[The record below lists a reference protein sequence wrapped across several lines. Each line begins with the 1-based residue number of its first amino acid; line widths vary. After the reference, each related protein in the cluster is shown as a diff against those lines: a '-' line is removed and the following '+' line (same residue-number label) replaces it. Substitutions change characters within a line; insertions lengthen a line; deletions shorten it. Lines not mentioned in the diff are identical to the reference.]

1 MDSSREIIS
10 SFRVPVLK
18 VEKQLHE
25 ITFQYVSMDPKHN
38 QAVDETNMSIEQS
51 MPRHPL
57 TGEGTMWLT
66 AERCS
71 ENEAILS
78 SSMYKDYILI

>member
-1 MDSSREIIS
+1 
-10 SFRVPVLK
+10 
-18 VEKQLHE
+18 
-25 ITFQYVSMDPKHN
+25 MDPKHN

-78 SSMYKDYILI
+78 SSMYKDYILIYIYIYIPIIDRYPGCIAIFRQYASGSL